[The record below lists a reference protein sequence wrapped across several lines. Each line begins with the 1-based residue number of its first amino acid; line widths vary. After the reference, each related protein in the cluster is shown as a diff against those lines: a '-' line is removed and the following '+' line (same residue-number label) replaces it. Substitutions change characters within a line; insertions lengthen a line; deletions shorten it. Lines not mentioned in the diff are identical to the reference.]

1 MIIGSHCL
9 FTFLGPPD
17 DGLISHISSSKQTAM
32 SEDLSSIVSL
42 SDKYR
47 QQEEIEIFHEQ
58 YQKPPPEPIRP
69 AKPPKKS
76 PTTPASSRSTESTES
91 PPEL

>member
-1 MIIGSHCL
+1 MICL
-9 FTFLGPPD
+9 IFWFTFLGPPD

-58 YQKPPPEPIRP
+58 LILNLLLQVVVNKNEIEEEIKRRR
-69 AKPPKKS
+69 KRKS
-76 PTTPASSRSTESTES
+76 F
-91 PPEL
+91 

>member
-1 MIIGSHCL
+1 
-9 FTFLGPPD
+9 
-17 DGLISHISSSKQTAM
+17 M

-69 AKPPKKS
+69 KQPKKS

>member
-1 MIIGSHCL
+1 MIIGLHCL

-69 AKPPKKS
+69 KQPKKS

>member
-1 MIIGSHCL
+1 
-9 FTFLGPPD
+9 
-17 DGLISHISSSKQTAM
+17 M